1 MIKEELLTEIEYLPD
16 YRLHE
21 VLGFVRYLR
30 YQESQ
35 LKGQV
40 ATNGDGE
47 DTWVDDPLLA
57 MIGSVSVEPFA
68 DKVDE
73 LLYS

>member
-16 YRLHE
+16 DRLHE

-35 LKGQV
+35 RQEQV
-40 ATNGDGE
+40 TTNGSGK
-47 DTWVDDPLLA
+47 DPWA
-57 MIGSVSVEPFA
+57 DFIGASSVEPFA
-68 DKVDE
+68 DKIDE
-73 LLYS
+73 ELYTL

>member
-1 MIKEELLTEIEYLPD
+1 VIKEELLTEIEYLPD

-40 ATNGDGE
+40 TTNGDGK
-47 DTWVDDPLLA
+47 DPWGDFIGAVSHGSLA
-57 MIGSVSVEPFA
+57 QDI
-68 DKVDE
+68 DDE
-73 LLYS
+73 LYGS